1 MVKKYNSSNRPD
13 QYKKGKRGNRQAPVL
28 TIGQRKVVENI
39 NRGMTPTKSVMRA
52 YNIEK
57 PTQAGATWAALK
69 KKPHVQS
76 ALLAYSSLAEDTII
90 DAITDYKSSDVQWQ
104 RSLAV
109 DTSKWLHDK
118 VHGKAA
124 QQNTNVNLNFT
135 AHATEKKDKYG
146 L

>member
-1 MVKKYNSSNRPD
+1 MSKTFNPTNRAD
-13 QYKKGKRGNRQAPVL
+13 QYKKGRRGPGKVPTL
-28 TIGQRKVVENI
+28 TLRQRKAVENI
-39 NRGMTPTKSVMRA
+39 NSGMSPTKAVMRA

-57 PTQAGATWAALK
+57 PTYAGSQWAALK

-76 ALLAYSSLAEDTII
+76 ALLAYSTLAEDTII

>member
-1 MVKKYNSSNRPD
+1 MKKSNPTNRKD
-13 QYKKGKRGNRQAPVL
+13 QYKKKHRGPGR
-28 TIGQRKVVENI
+28 
-39 NRGMTPTKSVMRA
+39 TPTLNVRQRGVIEKISQGMSPTRAMMRT

-57 PTQAGATWAALK
+57 PTQAGASWAALK
-69 KKPHVQS
+69 KKPHIQS
-76 ALLAYSSLAEDTII
+76 ALLAYSALAEETIVE
-90 DAITDYKSSDVQWQ
+90 AITDYRHSDKQWE
-104 RSLAV
+104 RTLAV
-109 DTSKWLHDK
+109 DSSKWIHDK